1 MLCNDLKLLVGLGNP
16 GAEYHK
22 TRHNVGFMV
31 LEEISKKNNCS
42 FRENKKLYGRTC
54 EYGTGIAKTRLLM
67 PNTYMN
73 ESGKSVR
80 SAKDWFNFENHQL
93 IVLVDDM
100 DLPLG
105 KIRVRSKGSSGGH
118 NGLKSIINHLGTA
131 EFKRLKIGIGPPS
144 DLQKDRKSKT
154 VSHVLGRFSKE
165 EFIVLNLIIQEIIS
179 CIDSVT
185 SNNWQKITTRLNS
198 YKPEIS
204 SLYENG

>member
-1 MLCNDLKLLVGLGNP
+1 MSSDELKLLVGLGNP

-31 LEEISKKNNCS
+31 LEEIAKKNNCI
-42 FRENKKLYGRTC
+42 FRESKKLFGTTC
-54 EYGTGIAKTRLLM
+54 TYGTGLEKTRLLM
-67 PNTYMN
+67 PKTYMN

-80 SAKDWFNFENHQL
+80 SARDWFNFENHQL

-118 NGLKSIINHLGTA
+118 NGLKSIIKHLGTS

-144 DLQKDRKSKT
+144 DEQKERKSKT

-165 EFIVLNLIIQEIIS
+165 EFLIINFIIKEIIN
-179 CIDSVT
+179 CIESIK
-185 SNNWQKITTRLNS
+185 SNNWEKITTRLNS
-198 YKPEIS
+198 YKPD
-204 SLYENG
+204 N

>member
-1 MLCNDLKLLVGLGNP
+1 MLSDDLKLLVGLGNP
-16 GAEYHK
+16 GAEYDK

-31 LEEISKKNNCS
+31 LEEIARKNNCG
-42 FRENKKLYGRTC
+42 FRESKKLFGRTC
-54 EYGTGIAKTRLLM
+54 EYGSGLGKTRLLM

-80 SAKDWFNFENHQL
+80 SAKDWFNFENNQL

-118 NGLKSIINHLGTA
+118 NGLKSIIKHLGTN
-131 EFKRLKIGIGPPS
+131 EFKRLKIGIGSPS
-144 DLQKDRKSKT
+144 DVQMERKSKT

-165 EFIVLNLIIQEIIS
+165 EFIILNFIIEEIIS
-179 CIDSVT
+179 CLESIK
-185 SNNWQKITTRLNS
+185 SNNWEKLTTRLNS
-198 YKPEIS
+198 YKPD
-204 SLYENG
+204 N

>member
-1 MLCNDLKLLVGLGNP
+1 MLSDDLKLLVGLGNP
-16 GAEYHK
+16 GAKYHN

-31 LEEISKKNNCS
+31 LEEIARQNNCYFRESKKL
-42 FRENKKLYGRTC
+42 FGKTC
-54 EYGTGIAKTRLLM
+54 EYGSDISKRRLLM

-80 SAKDWFNFENHQL
+80 SAKDWFDFKNHQL

-118 NGLKSIINHLGTA
+118 NGLRSIISHLGTT

-144 DLQKDRKSKT
+144 DVQKERKSKT

-165 EFIVLNLIIQEIIS
+165 EFLVLNLIIEEIIS
-179 CIDSVT
+179 CIESIT
-185 SNNWQKITTRLNS
+185 SNNWEKITTRLNS
-198 YKPEIS
+198 FKPEKNDS
-204 SLYENG
+204 RKNA

>member
-1 MLCNDLKLLVGLGNP
+1 MSSDELKLLIGLGNP
-16 GAEYHK
+16 GNDYAK

-31 LEEISKKNNCS
+31 LEEIAKKNQCS
-42 FRENKKLYGRTC
+42 FRESKKILGRTC
-54 EYGTGIAKTRLLM
+54 EYGTGIEKKRLLM

-80 SAKDWFNFENHQL
+80 SAKDWFNFENKQL

-144 DLQKDRKSKT
+144 EDQKERKSKT
-154 VSHVLGRFSKE
+154 ISHVLGRFSKE
-165 EFIVLNLIIQEIIS
+165 EFTI
-179 CIDSVT
+179 
-185 SNNWQKITTRLNS
+185 LNS
-198 YKPEIS
+198 KRS
-204 SLYENG
+204 RLGLRKGTRQQ

>member
-1 MLCNDLKLLVGLGNP
+1 MFSDDLKLLVGLGNP
-16 GAEYHK
+16 GDEYRN

-31 LEEISKKNNCS
+31 LEEIARKNNRS
-42 FRENKKLYGRTC
+42 FRESKKLFGKTC
-54 EYGTGIAKTRLLM
+54 EYGTGVEKTRLLM

-131 EFKRLKIGIGPPS
+131 EFKRLKIGIGPPCD
-144 DLQKDRKSKT
+144 DLKERKAKT

-165 EFIVLNLIIQEIIS
+165 EFKILNFIIEEIII
-179 CIDSVT
+179 CIESIT
-185 SNNWQKITTRLNS
+185 SNNWEKITTRLNS
-198 YKPEIS
+198 YRPD
-204 SLYENG
+204 N

>member
-1 MLCNDLKLLVGLGNP
+1 MFSDDLKLIVGLGNP
-16 GAEYHK
+16 GDAYHK

-31 LEEISKKNNCS
+31 LEEIAKQNNCTFRESKK
-42 FRENKKLYGRTC
+42 LLGRTC
-54 EYGTGIAKTRLLM
+54 EIGSGIDKTRLLM
-67 PNTYMN
+67 PNTFMN

-154 VSHVLGRFSKE
+154 VSHVLGQFSKE
-165 EFIVLNLIIQEIIS
+165 EFTIVNLLIKEIIS
-179 CIDSVT
+179 CIESIT
-185 SNNWQKITTRLNS
+185 SNNWERITNRLNS
-198 YKPEIS
+198 YKPEN
-204 SLYENG
+204 L

>member
-1 MLCNDLKLLVGLGNP
+1 MLSDELKLLVGLGNP
-16 GAEYHK
+16 GTEYEK

-31 LEEISKKNNCS
+31 LEEIARKNNCS
-42 FRENKKLYGRTC
+42 FRESKKLFGRTC
-54 EYGTGIAKTRLLM
+54 EYGSGIEKTRLLM

-80 SAKDWFNFENHQL
+80 SAKDWFNYQNNQL

-131 EFKRLKIGIGPPS
+131 EFKRLKIGIGTPS
-144 DLQKDRKSKT
+144 NDQQERKSKT

-165 EFIVLNLIIQEIIS
+165 EFIILNFIIQEIIS
-179 CIDSVT
+179 CIESIT
-185 SNNWQKITTRLNS
+185 SNNWEKISNRLNS
-198 YKPEIS
+198 YKPDNS
-204 SLYENG
+204 

>member
-1 MLCNDLKLLVGLGNP
+1 MLSDDLKLLVGLGNP
-16 GAEYHK
+16 GDEYYK

-31 LEEISKKNNCS
+31 IEEIARKNNCN
-42 FRENKKLYGRTC
+42 FRESKKLFGRTC
-54 EYGTGIAKTRLLM
+54 EYGTGIDKKRLLM

-80 SAKDWFNFENHQL
+80 SAKDWFNLENHQL

-118 NGLKSIINHLGTA
+118 NGLKSIINHLGTS

-144 DLQKDRKSKT
+144 DNQKERKSKT
-154 VSHVLGRFSKE
+154 ISHVLGKFSKE
-165 EFIVLNLIIQEIIS
+165 ESILFNVIIMEIIS
-179 CIDSVT
+179 CIESIT
-185 SNNWQKITTRLNS
+185 SNNWDKITTRLNS
-198 YKPEIS
+198 YKP
-204 SLYENG
+204 NN

>member
-1 MLCNDLKLLVGLGNP
+1 MSSDELKLLVGLGNP

-31 LEEISKKNNCS
+31 LEEIAKKNNCI
-42 FRENKKLYGRTC
+42 FRESKKLFGTTC
-54 EYGTGIAKTRLLM
+54 TYGTGLEKTRLLM
-67 PNTYMN
+67 PKTYMN

-80 SAKDWFNFENHQL
+80 SARDWFNFENHQL

-118 NGLKSIINHLGTA
+118 NGLKSIINHLGTS

-144 DLQKDRKSKT
+144 DEQKERKSKT

-165 EFIVLNLIIQEIIS
+165 EFLIINFIIKEIIN
-179 CIDSVT
+179 CIESIK
-185 SNNWQKITTRLNS
+185 SNNWEKITTRLNS
-198 YKPEIS
+198 YKPDN
-204 SLYENG
+204 L

>member
-1 MLCNDLKLLVGLGNP
+1 
-16 GAEYHK
+16 
-22 TRHNVGFMV
+22 MV
-31 LEEISKKNNCS
+31 LEEIAKRNNCTFQESKKL
-42 FRENKKLYGRTC
+42 FGRTC
-54 EYGTGIAKTRLLM
+54 EIRSGIDKTRLLM

-144 DLQKDRKSKT
+144 NDQQKRKSKT

-165 EFIVLNLIIQEIIS
+165 EFIILNFIIEEINN
-179 CIDSVT
+179 CIESIT
-185 SNNWQKITTRLNS
+185 SNNWDKIITRLNS
-198 YKPEIS
+198 YKPG
-204 SLYENG
+204 N

>member
-1 MLCNDLKLLVGLGNP
+1 MLSDELKLLVGLGNP
-16 GAEYHK
+16 GTEYEK

-31 LEEISKKNNCS
+31 LEEIARKNNCS
-42 FRENKKLYGRTC
+42 FRESKKLFGRTC
-54 EYGTGIAKTRLLM
+54 EYGTGIEKTRLLM
-67 PNTYMN
+67 PSTFMN

-93 IVLVDDM
+93 IILVDDM

-105 KIRVRSKGSSGGH
+105 KIRVRSKGSAGGH

-144 DLQKDRKSKT
+144 DKPTERKTKT

-165 EFIVLNLIIQEIIS
+165 EFVILNFLIQEIII
-179 CIDSVT
+179 CIESIT
-185 SNNWQKITTRLNS
+185 SNNWEKITTRLNS
-198 YKPEIS
+198 YKPE
-204 SLYENG
+204 N

>member
-1 MLCNDLKLLVGLGNP
+1 MSSDDLKLLVGLGNP
-16 GAEYHK
+16 GMEYNK

-31 LEEISKKNNCS
+31 IEEIAKQNNCI
-42 FRENKKLYGRTC
+42 FRDNKKLYGRTC
-54 EYGTGIAKTRLLM
+54 EYGIGVDKKRLLM

-118 NGLKSIINHLGTA
+118 NGLKSIISHLGTS

-144 DLQKDRKSKT
+144 EYQTEKKSKT
-154 VSHVLGRFSKE
+154 ISHVLGSFSKE
-165 EFIVLNLIIQEIIS
+165 EFIVLNFIIQEIIS
-179 CIDSVT
+179 CIELMT
-185 SNNWQKITTRLNS
+185 SKNWEKITTRLNS
-198 YKPEIS
+198 YRPEN
-204 SLYENG
+204 LKLEDNV

>member
-1 MLCNDLKLLVGLGNP
+1 MLSNELKLLVGLGNP

-31 LEEISKKNNCS
+31 LEEIARQNNCT
-42 FRENKKLYGRTC
+42 FRENKKLYGKTC
-54 EYGTGIAKTRLLM
+54 EIRSGINQRRLLM

-80 SAKDWFNFENHQL
+80 SAKDWFDLENHQL

-105 KIRVRSKGSSGGH
+105 KLRVRAKGSSGGH
-118 NGLKSIINHLGTA
+118 NGLKSIINHLGTN
-131 EFKRLKIGIGPPS
+131 EFKRLRIGIGSPS
-144 DLQKDRKSKT
+144 EIPKERKFKT

-165 EFIVLNLIIQEIIS
+165 EFVVLNFIIQEIIS
-179 CIDSVT
+179 SIESIT
-185 SNNWQKITTRLNS
+185 SNNWEKITTRLNS
-198 YKPEIS
+198 FKPD
-204 SLYENG
+204 NA